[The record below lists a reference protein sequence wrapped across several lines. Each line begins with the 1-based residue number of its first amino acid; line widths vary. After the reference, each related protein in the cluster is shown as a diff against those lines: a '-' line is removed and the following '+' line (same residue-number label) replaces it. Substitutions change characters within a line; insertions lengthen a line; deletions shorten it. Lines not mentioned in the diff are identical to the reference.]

1 MSQDTHTEP
10 ATYLLILSERE
21 ALAWVLEKERMA
33 FPARRRAEVD
43 RLAVGD
49 RLILLTTRGCWHN
62 PTRDR
67 TRIIGTAEV
76 TSPVRAFDDPVTIAG
91 RDFTR
96 GCDLKVERV
105 TPYRTG
111 VEVTPLVPELEVFPD
126 TGPGAW
132 AVRIRRPLVRLG
144 SADTELLTRRLEAVA
159 GDPAELVPEYVER
172 VREAVQDRR
181 AGAESSQTAR

>member
-10 ATYLLILSERE
+10 ATYLLILSERQ
-21 ALAWVLEKERMA
+21 AVAWVLEKERMA

-111 VEVTPLVPELEVFPD
+111 VEVAPLVPELEVFPD
-126 TGPGAW
+126 TRPGAW

-144 SADTELLTRRLEAVA
+144 RADTDLLTRRLEEMT
-159 GDPAELVPEYVER
+159 GDPAELIPEYVEK
-172 VREAVQDRR
+172 VREAAARR
-181 AGAESSQTAR
+181 H